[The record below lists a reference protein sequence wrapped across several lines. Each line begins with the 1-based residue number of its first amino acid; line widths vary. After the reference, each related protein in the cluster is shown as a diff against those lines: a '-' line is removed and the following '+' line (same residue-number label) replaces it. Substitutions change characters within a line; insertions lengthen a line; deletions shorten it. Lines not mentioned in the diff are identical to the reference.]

1 MPRGV
6 SLSVKRVPPSG
17 IRRFFDIAAA
27 SKDIISLGVGE
38 PDFATPAFITQAGVD
53 DLLAGGTHYTSN
65 WGRKD
70 LREQIA
76 KRYEKRHGAS
86 YSPDN
91 EILATVGASEAV
103 DLSIRAVADPGDEFV
118 IVDPSYVCYRP
129 DVMFAKA
136 EPVAVDAHESA
147 HFQLDTDAIAKAVT
161 ERTKGIV
168 INNPCNPTG
177 ALYPRK
183 ALEEVAAVA
192 RDADCYV
199 ISDEIY
205 EDLVYGGERHTSFAA
220 LDGMKD
226 HSIVISGFSKG
237 FAMTGWRLGFACGNA
252 EVIGAMMKVHQYGI
266 MCAPSAAQAAA
277 VSALKDPRTP
287 AAVEEMREEYD
298 RRRKLCV
305 KGFNEIGLPCPTPHG
320 AFYVFPSIK
329 STGLSSD
336 EFCERAISEARVAI
350 VPGSAFGPAGEGHFR
365 VSYATAYEKIEDAIR
380 RLGGFV
386 KRL

>member
-1 MPRGV
+1 MPRDI
-6 SLSVKRVPPSG
+6 SQSVKRVPPSG

-27 SKDIISLGVGE
+27 SRDIVSLGVGE
-38 PDFATPAFITQAGVD
+38 PDFATPPFITQAGVD

-70 LREQIA
+70 LRELIA
-76 KRYEKRHGAS
+76 KRYQERHHAAF
-86 YSPDN
+86 SPDN
-91 EILATVGASEAV
+91 EVLATVGASEAV
-103 DLSIRAVADPGDEFV
+103 DLSIRALADPGDEFV

-129 DVMFAKA
+129 DIMFAKA
-136 EPVAVDAHESA
+136 EPVAVEAHEDA
-147 HFQLDTDAIAKAVT
+147 GFQLDPDAIRGAVT
-161 ERTKGIV
+161 PKTKAIV
-168 INNPCNPTG
+168 VNNPCNPTG
-177 ALYPRK
+177 ALYARG
-183 ALEEVAAVA
+183 ALEEVATIA

-205 EDLVYGGERHTSFAA
+205 EDLVYGGETHTSFAA
-220 LDGMKD
+220 LNGMKD

-266 MCAPSAAQAAA
+266 MCAPSPAQAAA

-287 AAVEEMREEYD
+287 AAVEEMRKEYD
-298 RRRKLCV
+298 RRRQLCV
-305 KGFNEIGLPCPTPHG
+305 KGFNAVGLPCPTPHG

-336 EFCERAISEARVAI
+336 EFCERAIKEARVAI

-365 VSYATAYEKIEDAIR
+365 VSYATAYEKIEEAIR
-380 RLGGFV
+380 RLGDFV

>member
-1 MPRGV
+1 MPRGI
-6 SLSVKRVPPSG
+6 SASVKRVPPSG

-65 WGRKD
+65 WGRRD
-70 LREQIA
+70 LRELIA
-76 KRYEKRHGAS
+76 KRYQARHGAD
-86 YSPDN
+86 YSPEG

-129 DVMFAKA
+129 DIMFAKA
-136 EPVAVDAHESA
+136 VPVAVDAHEEGE
-147 HFQLDTDAIAKAVT
+147 FQLDPDAIRRAVT
-161 ERTKGIV
+161 PKTKGIV
-168 INNPCNPTG
+168 VNNPCNPTG
-177 ALYPRK
+177 ALYPRS
-183 ALEEVAAVA
+183 ALEEVAAIA

-205 EDLVYGGERHTSFAA
+205 EDLVYGGERHTSFAS
-220 LDGMKD
+220 LEGMKD

-252 EVIGAMMKVHQYGI
+252 EVIAAMMKVHQYGI
-266 MCAPSAAQAAA
+266 MCAPSPAQAAA
-277 VSALKDPRTP
+277 VSALQDPRTP
-287 AAVEEMREEYD
+287 AAVEEMRQEYD
-298 RRRKLCV
+298 RRRQLCV
-305 KGFNEIGLPCPTPHG
+305 QGFNEVGLPCPTPHG
-320 AFYVFPSIK
+320 AFYVFPSLK
-329 STGLSSD
+329 GTGLSSD
-336 EFCERAISEARVAI
+336 AFCERAIREARVAV

-365 VSYATAYEKIEDAIR
+365 VSYATAFEKIEEAIR
-380 RLGGFV
+380 RLGSFV
-386 KRL
+386 EGL